1 MLERS
6 GRPLLIEINANPFLG
21 TQNEWHAALVAR
33 AADDFVGLAL
43 EESAPDVATELLV
56 GGAAPRSTA
65 SRWQRGAA
73 ADGSSCL
80 ARPRASAAAVHDAAG
95 GARARASALCRR
107 RRRRR
112 IARRRRRRRR
122 RRCARSGGA
131 VASDAEG

>member
-56 GGAAPRSTA
+56 GGAAPEVDGVEVAT
-65 SRWQRGAA
+65 WRGSGWVQLLGEAK
-73 ADGSSCL
+73 GFPPPL
-80 ARPRASAAAVHDAAG
+80 YTTRQ
-95 GARARASALCRR
+95 GARGPCSRAPPPPPPRR
-107 RRRRR
+107 RLAPPPPPPPPPPLRPQ
-112 IARRRRRRRR
+112 
-122 RRCARSGGA
+122 
-131 VASDAEG
+131 